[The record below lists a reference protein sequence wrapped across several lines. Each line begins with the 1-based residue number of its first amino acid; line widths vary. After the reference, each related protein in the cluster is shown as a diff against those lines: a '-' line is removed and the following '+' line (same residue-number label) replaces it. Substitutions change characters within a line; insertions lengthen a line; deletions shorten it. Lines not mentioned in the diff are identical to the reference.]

1 MLLLFFFFF
10 SLHVRSSAISRRF
23 VLPRLV
29 DGKGDAASLK
39 SKYTSGFSEAAA
51 ANLMKQVLEGLQYMH
66 NAPLGPEGAI
76 TPVVHCDLKL
86 GLWGFF
92 PPG

>member
-1 MLLLFFFFF
+1 
-10 SLHVRSSAISRRF
+10 
-23 VLPRLV
+23 
-29 DGKGDAASLK
+29 
-39 SKYTSGFSEAAA
+39 
-51 ANLMKQVLEGLQYMH
+51 MKQVLEGLQYMH